1 MDWIEINSLRR
12 VQIFASGKYLSNKDP
27 ANDTGG
33 IFYCRDSVEI
43 NGSGSLQTSYRVDS
57 DVLRNRQQK
66 HTSKP
71 LVAMWHGRPS
81 WPPVKEKEYK
91 IKSSWELQR
100 KILIFREA

>member
-1 MDWIEINSLRR
+1 MPLKKEKN
-12 VQIFASGKYLSNKDP
+12 GKDP

-33 IFYCRDSVEI
+33 IFYCCNTAEI
-43 NGSGSLQTSYRVDS
+43 NGSGSLQT
-57 DVLRNRQQK
+57 
-66 HTSKP
+66 P

-91 IKSSWELQR
+91 IKSSWDLQR